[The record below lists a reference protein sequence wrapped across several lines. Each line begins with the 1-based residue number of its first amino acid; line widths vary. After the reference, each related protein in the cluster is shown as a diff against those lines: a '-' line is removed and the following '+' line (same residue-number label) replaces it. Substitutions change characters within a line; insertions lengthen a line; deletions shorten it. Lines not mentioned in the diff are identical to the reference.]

1 MSTQYSNS
9 KLIMIYF
16 QEETKEDDKTIKN
29 CTELMTKLE
38 SDVIALETAILGK
51 FGQQLF
57 GVFKDSLECA
67 ICKELVIKVTI

>member
-1 MSTQYSNS
+1 
-9 KLIMIYF
+9 
-16 QEETKEDDKTIKN
+16 
-29 CTELMTKLE
+29 MTKLE
-38 SDVIALETAILGK
+38 SDVIALVNAILAK

>member
-1 MSTQYSNS
+1 
-9 KLIMIYF
+9 MIYF
-16 QEETKEDDKTIKN
+16 QEETKEDAETIKN

-38 SDVIALETAILGK
+38 SDVIALVNAILGK

-67 ICKELVIKVTI
+67 ICKELAIKVTI